1 MSKDLNKNIKI
12 TSHKPPHF
20 PFEDPPFALTMGLLK
35 IPDSEWFEIF
45 DLKERALQLAEKRK
59 FLASIHKDVFMA
71 DASALSA
78 SIDTLNLMIVKTT
91 RSIQKMM

>member
-1 MSKDLNKNIKI
+1 
-12 TSHKPPHF
+12 
-20 PFEDPPFALTMGLLK
+20 MGLLK

-71 DASALSA
+71 ELPLLRHQDVLNLMLKKFWELTNL
-78 SIDTLNLMIVKTT
+78 ICITKKKTLNLRAIKILMG
-91 RSIQKMM
+91 RSFQQI